1 MKELLLPIS
10 FLYAIALK
18 IRHKLFDWGMLR
30 SRKWDIPTICI
41 GNLELGGTGKTPLTE
56 YLVKT
61 LMTDYKVAIVSG
73 GYKRKSK
80 EIVIANEQTSL
91 DELGDEPMQYHRKFG
106 NKVSLAVGK
115 DRNLVIERLLKETS
129 TDVIILDDAF
139 QHRKISAGF
148 NILTTN
154 YLNPFTNNFLIP
166 VGTLRDLRSR
176 AKAADIIIVNKT
188 PADATN
194 EQKNILRQKLAQND
208 NQKVFFASIKY
219 GEPMACNEAAK
230 TISVSINSNV
240 VALCGIA
247 QPDYFINYLE
257 TNFNVTDKLIFR
269 DHHDFSKDD
278 IDSIKKVCGK
288 DKIIITTE
296 KDAVRLTNNPYFS
309 TLKETPIYFIP
320 IEVGFDENET
330 SQLKKEITSY
340 VTKDK

>member
-56 YLVKT
+56 YLVKM

-91 DELGDEPMQYHRKFG
+91 DELGDEPMQYHQKFG

-166 VGTLRDLRSR
+166 AGTLRDLRSR
-176 AKAADIIIVNKT
+176 AKAADIIIVSKT
-188 PADATN
+188 PADATS
-194 EQKNILRQKLAQND
+194 EQKNNLRKKLAQND

-219 GEPMACNEAAK
+219 GEPMACNEVAEK
-230 TISVSINSNV
+230 TLLDKDSEV

-247 QPDYFINYLE
+247 QPDYFVNYLE
-257 TNFNVTDKLIFR
+257 TKLNVTDKLIFR

-330 SQLKKEITSY
+330 SQIKKEITSY

>member
-56 YLVKT
+56 YLIKT

-91 DELGDEPMQYHRKFG
+91 DELGDEPMQYHQKFG

-166 VGTLRDLRSR
+166 AGTLRDLRSR
-176 AKAADIIIVNKT
+176 A
-188 PADATN
+188 
-194 EQKNILRQKLAQND
+194 
-208 NQKVFFASIKY
+208 
-219 GEPMACNEAAK
+219 
-230 TISVSINSNV
+230 
-240 VALCGIA
+240 
-247 QPDYFINYLE
+247 
-257 TNFNVTDKLIFR
+257 
-269 DHHDFSKDD
+269 
-278 IDSIKKVCGK
+278 
-288 DKIIITTE
+288 
-296 KDAVRLTNNPYFS
+296 
-309 TLKETPIYFIP
+309 
-320 IEVGFDENET
+320 
-330 SQLKKEITSY
+330 
-340 VTKDK
+340 